1 MITASFVVLAVAGVL
16 FAARLYIGPTLA
28 DRANA
33 SSGLL
38 TTGAAAVVV
47 HSVDTSDDVFLP
59 VVVVLAL
66 VGFIGTAMISRYIEE
81 RADP

>member
-1 MITASFVVLAVAGVL
+1 MITASFAVLAIAGAL

-33 SSGLL
+33 SNGLL

-47 HSVDTSDDVFLP
+47 RAVDTRDDVFLP
-59 VVVVLAL
+59 VVIVLAL
-66 VGFIGTAMISRYIEE
+66 VGFIGTAMIARYIED
-81 RADP
+81 RTDP